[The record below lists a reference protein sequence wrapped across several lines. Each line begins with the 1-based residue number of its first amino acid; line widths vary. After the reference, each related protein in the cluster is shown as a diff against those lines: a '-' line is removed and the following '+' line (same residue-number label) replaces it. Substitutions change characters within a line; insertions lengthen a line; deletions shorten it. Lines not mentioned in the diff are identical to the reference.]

1 MTELISQINQCL
13 QNNQILST
21 VAGGSVIVW
30 IVTNIKTIF
39 SKLMDGLT
47 ALISFTIVNTYEDT
61 RATGSG
67 YITDSQ
73 KFFNRFLSST
83 RVIWE
88 RTQNLDLSSPN
99 SIRILRNGEMD
110 RKGDS
115 NVQPLTYGF
124 SLRIIFGKLVAVDRR
139 IEKNQKITVT
149 TSMRVFFA
157 SKNKFLKRIQKTIED
172 YLIEDIREC
181 CDRDIIR
188 VFNGETAC
196 GDKNRRDMDTIYT
209 NNNEHYELL
218 DSIKGFLDNKDIY
231 KKLAYPY
238 TYSALLYGEPG
249 CGKTSTILAVAS
261 ALHKDILYVN
271 LGKITIERLLSHLNN
286 GNENIIVFE
295 DIDALTTA
303 VGENR
308 TEENNEKKDNDL
320 VGEFRSLGSSLLGV
334 SLSDL
339 LNITDGLLASDGTI
353 CLFTTNHIERLD
365 PAFLRSGRMNKL
377 IEFSKL
383 NRATAARMLKGTL
396 GWDISPDSL
405 KDNINP
411 ADLQA
416 AILNVALGRDN
427 GEKLRGEFM
436 VYT

>member
-30 IVTNIKTIF
+30 LVSNIKTIF
-39 SKLMDGLT
+39 SKLVEALT
-47 ALISFTIVNTYEDT
+47 ALISFRIINTYEDS
-61 RATGSG
+61 RAVHTG
-67 YITDSQ
+67 YLTDSQ

-83 RVIWE
+83 KVVWE
-88 RTQNLDLSSPN
+88 RTKNLDMSSPN
-99 SIRILRNGEMD
+99 SIAILRNGEVA
-110 RKGDS
+110 RRSES

-139 IEKNQKITVT
+139 IENHQKITVT
-149 TSMRVFFA
+149 TTLRVFFA
-157 SKNKFLKRIQKTIED
+157 SKNKFLKRIQETIEN
-172 YLIEDIREC
+172 YLIDDIREC
-181 CDRDIIR
+181 CKSDTIR
-188 VFNGETAC
+188 VANGETAY
-196 GDKNRRDMDTIYT
+196 GEKNRRAMDTIYT
-209 NNNEHYELL
+209 NNNEHYDLL
-218 DSIKGFLDNKDIY
+218 NSIKSFLDNKDIY

-261 ALHKDILYVN
+261 ALHKDIIYVN

-286 GNENIIVFE
+286 GHQDILVFE

-308 TEENNEKKDNDL
+308 TEEKNEKKEKNL
-320 VGEFRSLGSSLLGV
+320 AGELRSWGSSLLGI

-377 IEFSKL
+377 IRFSKL
-383 NRATAARMLKGTL
+383 NRRTAARMLKDTL
-396 GWDISPDSL
+396 GWDVSPESL
-405 KDNINP
+405 KDGINP
-411 ADLQA
+411 ADLHA
-416 AILNVALGRDN
+416 DILNVTLGLDN
-427 GEKLRGEFM
+427 GDKIRRDFF
-436 VYT
+436 VN

>member
-1 MTELISQINQCL
+1 MDELFSQLNSL
-13 QNNQILST
+13 VQNNQILST

-39 SKLMDGLT
+39 LKLVDGLT

-61 RATGSG
+61 RATSSG
-67 YITDSQ
+67 YLTDSQ

-99 SIRILRNGEMD
+99 SIHIWRNGEID
-110 RKGDS
+110 RRGDS

-124 SLRIIFGKLVAVDRR
+124 SLRIIFGKLVAVNRR

-181 CDRDIIR
+181 CNSDLIR

-218 DSIKGFLDNKDIY
+218 DSIKRFLDNKDIY

-261 ALHKDILYVN
+261 ALHMDILYVN

-286 GNENIIVFE
+286 GHNNIIVFE

-308 TEENNEKKDNDL
+308 TEETKRKK
-320 VGEFRSLGSSLLGV
+320 
-334 SLSDL
+334 
-339 LNITDGLLASDGTI
+339 
-353 CLFTTNHIERLD
+353 TT
-365 PAFLRSGRMNKL
+365 
-377 IEFSKL
+377 
-383 NRATAARMLKGTL
+383 
-396 GWDISPDSL
+396 
-405 KDNINP
+405 
-411 ADLQA
+411 
-416 AILNVALGRDN
+416 
-427 GEKLRGEFM
+427 
-436 VYT
+436 

>member
-1 MTELISQINQCL
+1 MDELFSQLNSLI

-39 SKLMDGLT
+39 SKLVDGLT
-47 ALISFTIVNTYEDT
+47 ALISFTIVNTYEDS
-61 RATGSG
+61 RATSSG
-67 YITDSQ
+67 YLTDSQ

-88 RTQNLDLSSPN
+88 RTQHLDLSTPN
-99 SIRILRNGEMD
+99 SIHIWRNGEID
-110 RKGDS
+110 RRGDS

-124 SLRIIFGKLVAVDRR
+124 SLRIIFGKLVAVNRR

-181 CDRDIIR
+181 CNSDLIR

-218 DSIKGFLDNKDIY
+218 DSIKRFLDNKDIY

-261 ALHKDILYVN
+261 ALHMDILYVN

-286 GNENIIVFE
+286 GHNNIIVFE

-308 TEENNEKKDNDL
+308 TEEKNEKKDKDL

-383 NRATAARMLKGTL
+383 NRSTAARMLKGTL
-396 GWDISPDSL
+396 GWDVSPDTL

-427 GEKLRGEFM
+427 GENLQKEF
-436 VYT
+436 YICE